1 MLYSQTMSCIL
12 VLLNVSKAEEKERR
26 LASTIESMQASHM
39 LPNTNLRSRFGQ
51 SASVTKKSETIAY
64 FATPVLNP
72 PRLID
77 FCRQTKRNWR
87 NYLKRPNK
95 RSGSLGHDQETC
107 GVQPELTVFIHPD
120 PLNVQTCKCYMQI
133 MSERV
138 NTDDVVAWNLNDVQS
153 WHVLAREGSL
163 LQAEAKEIERADA
176 VKAAQAVSLGV
187 NIARCCTRFVWIFGN
202 IFVHD
207 LLDSLT
213 AGYFSLTIYASL
225 CTGNLVKQIFQRCPA
240 SQHALSIRKLRSS
253 WLSIDFVWW
262 ILLWLTAFPKSRQI
276 AELFCW

>member
-1 MLYSQTMSCIL
+1 
-12 VLLNVSKAEEKERR
+12 
-26 LASTIESMQASHM
+26 
-39 LPNTNLRSRFGQ
+39 
-51 SASVTKKSETIAY
+51 
-64 FATPVLNP
+64 
-72 PRLID
+72 
-77 FCRQTKRNWR
+77 
-87 NYLKRPNK
+87 
-95 RSGSLGHDQETC
+95 
-107 GVQPELTVFIHPD
+107 
-120 PLNVQTCKCYMQI
+120 MQI

-253 WLSIDFVWW
+253 WLSIDFV
-262 ILLWLTAFPKSRQI
+262 
-276 AELFCW
+276 

>member
-1 MLYSQTMSCIL
+1 MRQVTCC
-12 VLLNVSKAEEKERR
+12 R
-26 LASTIESMQASHM
+26 TQQ
-39 LPNTNLRSRFGQ
+39 Q

-64 FATPVLNP
+64 FATPVLN

-120 PLNVQTCKCYMQI
+120 PLNVQTCKCMQI

-207 LLDSLT
+207 REFQAFLSQEEKE
-213 AGYFSLTIYASL
+213 
-225 CTGNLVKQIFQRCPA
+225 NLEHVSRRQTNITWCRVKCISVFPMPV
-240 SQHALSIRKLRSS
+240 SYHAR
-253 WLSIDFVWW
+253 
-262 ILLWLTAFPKSRQI
+262 PYM
-276 AELFCW
+276 